1 MIYLLCYVIT
11 YICCCIHTLPHA
23 NIYTLYMC
31 MLYMCMLV
39 IGDESWL
46 SIGCPLRYYT
56 KRAVFRRFIEM
67 ARSVT
72 KQYNTPYI
80 DTSAVLKAAV
90 PWYWGTHDM
99 IYCTYYQNY
108 DP

>member
-1 MIYLLCYVIT
+1 
-11 YICCCIHTLPHA
+11 
-23 NIYTLYMC
+23 MC
-31 MLYMCMLV
+31 MIV

-56 KRAVFRRFIEM
+56 KRAVFRRYIEM

-72 KQYNTPYI
+72 KQYNVHYI

-90 PWYWGTHDM
+90 PWYWGM
-99 IYCTYYQNY
+99 YVYYY
-108 DP
+108 ILHLLSEL